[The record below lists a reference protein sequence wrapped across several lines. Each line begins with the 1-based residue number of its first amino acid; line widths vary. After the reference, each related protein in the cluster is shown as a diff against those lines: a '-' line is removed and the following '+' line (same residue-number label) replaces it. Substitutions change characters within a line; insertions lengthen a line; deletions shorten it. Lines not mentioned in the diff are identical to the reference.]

1 MYSKATAADIFWGM
15 FSSAVIFFRRHVDAI
30 NSLNVFP
37 VPDGDTG
44 TNMYGTLE
52 GIQSRM
58 RTVEYA
64 DLRELTD
71 LLSQAALYEGRGNS
85 GIILSQIFRGLAE
98 YLSVH
103 TSEVDLEIISG
114 AIGNA
119 RVKAFDSVAEPT
131 EGTMLTVLSDV
142 ANRADSLKG
151 KEISVKN
158 LFKLLVEEAQRSVDR
173 TPELLPILKD
183 SGVVDSGGYGI
194 EVILEGMAIFLT
206 DTDPATVPIM

>member
-1 MYSKATAADIFWGM
+1 MDSNTAAADIFWGM
-15 FSSAVIFFRRHVDAI
+15 FNSAVIFFRRHVDAI

-58 RTVEYA
+58 LAAEYTN
-64 DLRELTD
+64 LRELTD

-85 GIILSQIFRGLAE
+85 GIILSQIFRGLSD
-98 YLSVH
+98 YLAMDMP
-103 TSEVDLEIISG
+103 EIDFEIISG

-119 RVKAFDSVAEPT
+119 RAKAFDSVAEPA

-142 ANRADSLKG
+142 ADRASFLKA
-151 KEISVKN
+151 KDISIKN
-158 LFKLLVEEAQRSVDR
+158 LFKSLVEEAQRSVDR
-173 TPELLPILKD
+173 TPELLPVLKE

-194 EVILEGMAIFLT
+194 EVIL
-206 DTDPATVPIM
+206 